1 MKRVLSLAFGL
12 VAALAALYGQKL
24 DPIQWTLTSKVAK
37 APAGA
42 TVPLH
47 LKATFQEGWHLYSLT
62 TPAGGPIATTA
73 ELAEN
78 PAVKGSKLYEPPPMR
93 QFDKNFNLDT
103 ETFEKEVD
111 LPLTAELAPDAKG
124 AIELIANVRYQ
135 ACNDRQCLPPRKKT
149 ASFTVT
155 IDPAAAAP
163 AAFVLPAG
171 YTEIK
176 PGAVAVKV
184 ISSGASSTSTNT
196 AGSAGAPAAA
206 SSGGLPAFLITAFGL
221 GLAAIFTPCVFPMIP
236 ITVSF
241 FLNQRG
247 GILQAVVFSVGIV
260 VLFCAL
266 GLGVTAAVG
275 PFGVNQLGANPWVN
289 GFITLVFGAFAL
301 SLLGAFE
308 ITLPSSM
315 LTKLDSASRRGGY
328 LGTLLMGLT
337 FALTSFACI
346 GPFMGSLL
354 VASVQSKGLQPV
366 LGMVSFAGGLASPF
380 FFLAAFPGY
389 LKKLPKSGGWLARVK
404 IVMGFVLL
412 AAMLKY
418 ASNIDQ
424 VLQLGW
430 LTRERFL
437 AGWFVLFALAGL
449 YLLGLLK
456 LEGNEE
462 GDHLGIGR
470 LLTASV
476 LLIFAFSL
484 LPGMFGAPLGELD
497 AYVPAA
503 TGGGILNNRASTQQV
518 WMKNQYKQALDQA
531 RAENKLVLVTFTGY
545 ACTNCH
551 WMKANMF
558 PRPEIAEA
566 ASKLVLVELYTDGT
580 DKESEE
586 NQKLQDEKFSTVAI
600 PYYAILDPDGK
611 VVASFAKGM
620 TTNTQE
626 FLAFLTTRPA

>member
-1 MKRVLSLAFGL
+1 MKRAFSLVFGI
-12 VAALAALYGQKL
+12 VAAIAAASGQRL
-24 DPIQWTLTSKVAK
+24 DPIQWTLTSDISKV
-37 APAGA
+37 PPGSS
-42 TVPLH
+42 VPLH
-47 LKATFQEGWHLYSLT
+47 LKAKFQEGWHLYSLT
-62 TPAGGPIATTA
+62 TPKGGPIPTTA

-78 PAVKGSKLYEPPPMR
+78 PSVKDSKLYQPPPIR

-111 LPLTAELAPDAKG
+111 LPLTASLGPDAKG
-124 AIELIANVRYQ
+124 AVELLANVRYQ
-135 ACNDRQCLPPRKKT
+135 ACNERQCLPPRKKT
-149 ASFTVT
+149 ASFTVVV
-155 IDPAAAAP
+155 DPAAAVPSAY
-163 AAFVLPAG
+163 VVPAG

-184 ISSGASSTSTNT
+184 IKSASGSASSS
-196 AGSAGAPAAA
+196 AADAPAGANA
-206 SSGGLPAFLITAFGL
+206 SGLPAFLLTAFGL

-247 GILQAVVFSVGIV
+247 GILQAAVFSAGIV

-380 FFLAAFPGY
+380 FFLAAFPSY
-389 LKKLPKSGGWLARVK
+389 LQKLPKSGGWLARVK
-404 IVMGFVLL
+404 VVMGFVLL

-430 LTRERFL
+430 ITRERFL
-437 AGWFVLFALAGL
+437 AGWFVLFTLAGL
-449 YLLGLLK
+449 YLLGLLR

-462 GDHLGIGR
+462 GEHLGIGR
-470 LLTASV
+470 LLVASV

-497 AYVPAA
+497 AYVPAPSA
-503 TGGGILNNRASTQQV
+503 SVALNGRAAPGASQV
-518 WMKNQYKQALDQA
+518 WMKNQYKEALDQA

-566 ASKLVLVELYTDGT
+566 ARKLVLVELYTDGT

-620 TTNTQE
+620 TKDTQE
-626 FLAFLTTRPA
+626 FLAFLTARPA

>member
-1 MKRVLSLAFGL
+1 
-12 VAALAALYGQKL
+12 
-24 DPIQWTLTSKVAK
+24 
-37 APAGA
+37 
-42 TVPLH
+42 
-47 LKATFQEGWHLYSLT
+47 
-62 TPAGGPIATTA
+62 
-73 ELAEN
+73 
-78 PAVKGSKLYEPPPMR
+78 
-93 QFDKNFNLDT
+93 
-103 ETFEKEVD
+103 
-111 LPLTAELAPDAKG
+111 
-124 AIELIANVRYQ
+124 
-135 ACNDRQCLPPRKKT
+135 
-149 ASFTVT
+149 
-155 IDPAAAAP
+155 
-163 AAFVLPAG
+163 
-171 YTEIK
+171 
-176 PGAVAVKV
+176 
-184 ISSGASSTSTNT
+184 
-196 AGSAGAPAAA
+196 
-206 SSGGLPAFLITAFGL
+206 
-221 GLAAIFTPCVFPMIP
+221 FPMIP

-247 GILQAVVFSVGIV
+247 GILQAAVFSSGIV
-260 VLFCAL
+260 VFFCAL

-404 IVMGFVLL
+404 VVMGFVLL

-462 GDHLGIGR
+462 GEHLGIGR
-470 LLTASV
+470 LLVASL

-484 LPGMFGAPLGELD
+484 LPGMFGAPLGDLD

-503 TGGGILNNRASTQQV
+503 SGGPLALGGRGAAGPQQV
-518 WMKNQYKQALDQA
+518 WMKNQYKEALEQA

-558 PRPEIAEA
+558 PRPQIAEA
-566 ASKLVLVELYTDGT
+566 TSKLVLVELYTDGT

-611 VVASFAKGM
+611 VVASFAEGM
-620 TTNTQE
+620 TSNTQK

>member
-1 MKRVLSLAFGL
+1 
-12 VAALAALYGQKL
+12 VAQNA
-24 DPIQWTLTSKVAK
+24 
-37 APAGA
+37 
-42 TVPLH
+42 
-47 LKATFQEGWHLYSLT
+47 
-62 TPAGGPIATTA
+62 
-73 ELAEN
+73 
-78 PAVKGSKLYEPPPMR
+78 
-93 QFDKNFNLDT
+93 
-103 ETFEKEVD
+103 
-111 LPLTAELAPDAKG
+111 
-124 AIELIANVRYQ
+124 
-135 ACNDRQCLPPRKKT
+135 
-149 ASFTVT
+149 
-155 IDPAAAAP
+155 
-163 AAFVLPAG
+163 
-171 YTEIK
+171 
-176 PGAVAVKV
+176 
-184 ISSGASSTSTNT
+184 
-196 AGSAGAPAAA
+196 
-206 SSGGLPAFLITAFGL
+206 GGLPAFLITAFGL

-247 GILQAVVFSVGIV
+247 GIFQALVFSSGIV

-366 LGMVSFAGGLASPF
+366 LGMVSFAVGLASPF

-404 IVMGFVLL
+404 VVMGFVLL

-437 AGWFVLFALAGL
+437 AGWFVLFVLAGL

-456 LEGNEE
+456 LEGNED

-470 LLTASV
+470 LLTASF

-503 TGGGILNNRASTQQV
+503 TGGILNNRASTQQV

-558 PRPEIAEA
+558 PRPEIADA

-626 FLAFLTTRPA
+626 FLAFLTARPA

>member
-12 VAALAALYGQKL
+12 VAALAAVYGQKL
-24 DPIQWTLTSKVAK
+24 DPIQWTLTSEVAK
-37 APAGA
+37 APPGA
-42 TVPLH
+42 TLPLH

-62 TPAGGPIATTA
+62 TPAGGPIPTTA
-73 ELAEN
+73 ALADN
-78 PAVKGSKLYEPPPMR
+78 PAVKESKLYQPPPNR
-93 QFDKNFNLDT
+93 QLDKNFNLDT

-124 AIELIANVRYQ
+124 AIELTANVRYQ

-149 ASFTVT
+149 ASFRVLV
-155 IDPAAAAP
+155 DPAASAP
-163 AAFVLPAG
+163 AAFVVPAG

-176 PGAVAVKV
+176 PGAVAAKV
-184 ISSGASSTSTNT
+184 ISVRPSSASS
-196 AGSAGAPAAA
+196 SAGAPAEAA
-206 SSGGLPAFLITAFGL
+206 AGGLPAFLITAFGL

-247 GILQAVVFSVGIV
+247 GILQALVFSCGIV
-260 VLFCAL
+260 VLFCGL

-366 LGMVSFAGGLASPF
+366 LGMMSFAGGLASPF
-380 FFLAAFPGY
+380 FLLAAFPGY

-404 IVMGFVLL
+404 VVMGFVLL

-437 AGWFVLFALAGL
+437 AGWFVLFTLAGL

-456 LEGNEE
+456 LEGNDE

-470 LLTASV
+470 LLTASI
-476 LLIFAFSL
+476 LLIFALSL

-503 TGGGILNNRASTQQV
+503 TGGLFNSRASAQQV
-518 WMKNQYKQALDQA
+518 WMKNQYKQALDRA

-611 VVASFAKGM
+611 VIASFAKGV

-626 FLAFLTTRPA
+626 FLAFLTARPA

>member
-1 MKRVLSLAFGL
+1 MKRLLSFAFGL
-12 VAALAALYGQKL
+12 LAATAAADAQKL
-24 DPIQWTLTSKVAK
+24 DPIQWTLTSDVAK
-37 APAGA
+37 APAGSS
-42 TVPLH
+42 VPLH

-62 TPAGGPIATTA
+62 TPKGGPIPTTA

-78 PAVKGSKLYEPPPMR
+78 PAVKSAQLYQPPPNR

-103 ETFEKEVD
+103 ETFEKQVD
-111 LPLTAELAPDAKG
+111 LPLTANLAPDAKG
-124 AIELIANVRYQ
+124 SVELTANVRYQ

-149 ASFTVT
+149 AAFTLMV
-155 IDPAAAAP
+155 DPAAAAP
-163 AAFVLPAG
+163 AAYVVPAG

-176 PGAVAVKV
+176 PGAAAVKV
-184 ISSGASSTSTNT
+184 V
-196 AGSAGAPAAA
+196 SAAAETPAPA
-206 SSGGLPAFLITAFGL
+206 STGSLPTFLITAFGL

-247 GILQAVVFSVGIV
+247 GILQAVVFSLGIV

-366 LGMVSFAGGLASPF
+366 LGMVAFAGGLASPF

-404 IVMGFVLL
+404 VVMGFVLL

-430 LTRERFL
+430 ITRERFL

-470 LLTASV
+470 LIVASF
-476 LLIFAFSL
+476 LLIFSFSL

-503 TGGGILNNRASTQQV
+503 STAGILNNRASAQQV
-518 WMKNQYKQALDQA
+518 WMKNQYQEALNQA

-558 PRPEIAEA
+558 PRPEIADA
-566 ASKLVLVELYTDGT
+566 AKNLVLVELYTDGT

-611 VVASFAKGM
+611 VVASFGKGM
-620 TTNTQE
+620 TKDTQE
-626 FLAFLTTRPA
+626 FLAFLTARPA

>member
-1 MKRVLSLAFGL
+1 MKRLLSFAFGL
-12 VAALAALYGQKL
+12 LAATAAADAQKL
-24 DPIQWTLTSKVAK
+24 DPIQWTLTSDVAK
-37 APAGA
+37 APAGSS
-42 TVPLH
+42 VPLH

-62 TPAGGPIATTA
+62 TPKGGPIPTTA

-78 PAVKGSKLYEPPPMR
+78 PAVKSAQLYQPPPNR

-103 ETFEKEVD
+103 ETFEKQVD
-111 LPLTAELAPDAKG
+111 LPLTANLAPDAKG
-124 AIELIANVRYQ
+124 SVELTANVRYQ

-149 ASFTVT
+149 AAFTLMV
-155 IDPAAAAP
+155 DPAAAAP
-163 AAFVLPAG
+163 AAYVVPAG

-176 PGAVAVKV
+176 PGAAAVKV
-184 ISSGASSTSTNT
+184 V
-196 AGSAGAPAAA
+196 SAAAETPAPA
-206 SSGGLPAFLITAFGL
+206 STGSLPTFLITAFGL

-247 GILQAVVFSVGIV
+247 GILQAVVFSLGIV

-366 LGMVSFAGGLASPF
+366 LGMVAFAGGLASPF

-404 IVMGFVLL
+404 VVMGFVLL

-430 LTRERFL
+430 ITRERFL

-470 LLTASV
+470 LIVASF
-476 LLIFAFSL
+476 LLIFSFSL

-503 TGGGILNNRASTQQV
+503 STAGILNNRASAQQV
-518 WMKNQYKQALDQA
+518 WMKNQYQEALNQA

-558 PRPEIAEA
+558 PRPEIADA
-566 ASKLVLVELYTDGT
+566 AKNLVLVELYTDGT

-586 NQKLQDEKFSTVAI
+586 NQKLPDEKFSTVAI

-611 VVASFAKGM
+611 VVASFGKGM
-620 TTNTQE
+620 TKDTQE
-626 FLAFLTTRPA
+626 FLAFLTARPA